1 MGIFS
6 NAETMY
12 APVNVPMAEGY
23 EDDQYSAQMAMIE
36 SYQNSYAIFDGV
48 IRSDIQE
55 SAMKYGGA
63 TYDEVMVFTE
73 GVIGDLFNKIKEF
86 FKKLWA
92 KIKAI
97 FHNFMAKWDSKM
109 MTSNKEFIKKY
120 RKDIYGKNIQDLEV
134 EMRVR
139 KSTDLDFTVPVSDFV
154 LDHSKT
160 GAEMDSEIEKFDSDD
175 YTCKILSSTLGGS
188 NNAVSS
194 VSEYEKEAMDYLFED
209 SAKEEVKNHLS
220 GIITRMMEFKDT
232 KRSLEKAN
240 KSLNKAM
247 SDLIKQ
253 IEKDQKEIL
262 DKLPGD
268 GNNISDFK
276 RRQQYSVSSTG
287 TGYKN
292 KSYTHDTNEDE
303 YKAGGTSTELK
314 GGRAA
319 AASLSRGEEAN
330 SVSAYQKSLNLI
342 HQKATCV
349 QTAATKMTAMVI
361 KAIKFDNSQNRRV
374 LAKVIAY
381 KKKEE
386 AFSEAFA
393 DLVEWE
399 ADCTGVY

>member
-23 EDDQYSAQMAMIE
+23 DDDQYSAQMAMIE

-134 EMRVR
+134 EMRKR
-139 KSTDLDFTVPVSDFV
+139 KTTDLTFSIGSDDLNV
-154 LDHSKT
+154 LDKT
-160 GAEMDSEIEKFDSDD
+160 GAEMDSEIEKFDSNDF
-175 YTCKILSSTLGGS
+175 TCKILGATMGGS
-188 NNAVSS
+188 GGSGGVSLS
-194 VSEYEKEAMDYLFED
+194 NVSEYEKEAMDYLFED
-209 SAKEEVKNHLS
+209 SGKEEVQPLLS
-220 GIITRMMEFKDT
+220 SIIGRMMEFKDH
-232 KRSLEKAN
+232 KRQLEKAN

-247 SDLIKQ
+247 TDILKQ

-268 GNNISDFK
+268 SKSDIAFK
-276 RRQQYSVSSTG
+276 RRAKYTLSG
-287 TGYKN
+287 TGGAHKDATY
-292 KSYTHDTNEDE
+292 SGGSNENEGD
-303 YKAGGTSTELK
+303 
-314 GGRAA
+314 GRSAEA
-319 AASLSRGEEAN
+319 NLTRGEEKD
-330 SVSAYQKSLNLI
+330 SVSAYQKALNLT
-342 HQKATCV
+342 HQKATCI

>member
-23 EDDQYSAQMAMIE
+23 DDDQYSAQMAMIE

-109 MTSNKEFIKKY
+109 MSSNKEFIKKY

-134 EMRVR
+134 EMRKR
-139 KSTDLDFTVPVSDFV
+139 KSTDLNFTIDANDLTVDLTSTPAQ
-154 LDHSKT
+154 LD
-160 GAEMDSEIEKFDSDD
+160 AEIEKFDSNDH
-175 YTCKILSSTLGGS
+175 TCKILSATMGGTNTIS
-188 NNAVSS
+188 N

-209 SAKEEVKNHLS
+209 SGKEEVQPLLS
-220 GIITRMMEFKDT
+220 GIIGRMMDFKDH

-240 KSLNKAM
+240 KALNKAI
-247 SDLIKQ
+247 SDLLKLIDR
-253 IEKDQKEIL
+253 DQKEVL

-268 GNNISDFK
+268 GTSTVGIK
-276 RRQQYSVSSTG
+276 RRKKYTIGGASATDYKSSSFSHTSDDTDSDQKEDSETALKRNETEAG
-287 TGYKN
+287 T
-292 KSYTHDTNEDE
+292 
-303 YKAGGTSTELK
+303 
-314 GGRAA
+314 
-319 AASLSRGEEAN
+319 
-330 SVSAYQKSLNLI
+330 VSAYQKALNLV
-342 HQKATCV
+342 HQKATCI
-349 QTAATKMTAMVI
+349 QTAATKFTAMVI